1 MGKIKRITL
10 IGSGNVAHHLGIAL
24 YQSGVKI
31 DCVYSRSIKHAK
43 TLADKL
49 ESIAIDNIDNIIDHS
64 DLYLFAVSDNAIE
77 ILAKKLSSQLGY
89 TKQVAH
95 TSGMVSSN
103 IFKDYFNSYGVFYA
117 LQTFTKNRELDMKKI
132 PFMITS
138 NDPTFENQLFNLA
151 ESISNNVSFVDDS
164 KRKVLHV
171 AAIFAN
177 NFTNY
182 LYSISEDIL
191 QKENLNIDLLY
202 PLIEETSKKIIEGES
217 PKNIQTGPAIR
228 NDIKTINSHLDY
240 LKYNHE
246 YKKLYKLM
254 TKLIQKER

>member
-10 IGSGNVAHHLGIAL
+10 IGSGNVAHHLGLAL
-24 YQSGVKI
+24 YESGVKI
-31 DCVYSRSIKHAK
+31 DCVYSRTIEHAK
-43 TLADKL
+43 TLADKF
-49 ESIAIDNIDNIIDHS
+49 ESIAINNIVDIIDHS

-77 ILAKKLSSQLGY
+77 PLAKQLSEQLGY
-89 TKQVAH
+89 TKLVAH

-103 IFKDYFNSYGVFYA
+103 IFKMFFNNYGVFYA
-117 LQTFTKNRELDMKKI
+117 LQTFTKGRDLDIKKV

-151 ESISNNVSFVDDS
+151 ESISNSVSFVDDN
-164 KRKVLHV
+164 KRKVLHI
-171 AAIFAN
+171 AAVFAN

-182 LYSISEDIL
+182 MYSVSKNIL
-191 QKENLNIDLLY
+191 QKENLNLNLLY
-202 PLIEETSKKIIEGES
+202 PLIEETSKKIIEGEN
-217 PKNIQTGPAIR
+217 PAKIQTGPAIR

-240 LKYNHE
+240 LKYNHD

-254 TKLIQKER
+254 TKLIQNE